1 MRSGWSSAKRIHTVG
16 STACG
21 RRMRRWLWIAVALCF
36 ALAMQSPAAAHAQ
49 RKKRI
54 AVLPFETGSDAKQT
68 AQLLGVR
75 DDLGLSLS
83 NLLVNEIAGAGK
95 VDIVE
100 RSALDKILA
109 EQNLSNSDRWDNKT
123 AARIGK
129 IAGVDAVLIGSTAQ
143 FSGSSKETKGS
154 QIWSMAGKT
163 GMNNGQAHR
172 MQTKVTIVLTGR
184 LIDVNTGVLLVSG
197 QGTGDSE
204 NTELQVN
211 SGAKNQ
217 QSGSPVL
224 NDATMKAIRTLAAQ
238 LDASPA
244 LSETVAVARTA
255 YSTTVADVDGNTL
268 ILALGTSGGTRVGD
282 VVQIS
287 RTGRTIKDKNG
298 AVLKV
303 MYEPLGTAKVT
314 EVDSKTA
321 TATFTATG
329 TKSPKVDDVANFA
342 P

>member
-1 MRSGWSSAKRIHTVG
+1 MTQIVGTGSGKVQQRQRG
-16 STACG
+16 L
-21 RRMRRWLWIAVALCF
+21 RWTWICAALCCL
-36 ALAMQSPAAAHAQ
+36 LAMQNPAAAHAQ

-95 VDIVE
+95 VEIVE

-143 FSGSSKETKGS
+143 FSGSSKETQGS
-154 QIWSMAGKT
+154 KLWALAGKT
-163 GMNNGQAHR
+163 PLSNSQARR

-184 LIDVNTGVLLVSG
+184 LIDVNTGVLLASG
-197 QGTGDSE
+197 QGSGESE
-204 NTELQVN
+204 NTELKVN
-211 SGAKNQ
+211 SGATNQ

-224 NDATMKAIRTLAAQ
+224 NDATLKAVKTLAAQ
-238 LDASPA
+238 LDSSPA
-244 LSETVAVARTA
+244 LSETVAVARTP
-255 YSTTVADVDGNTL
+255 YSTTVADVEGNTL

-287 RTGRTIKDKNG
+287 RTGRTIKDKTG

-303 MYEPLGTAKVT
+303 LYEPLGTAKIT

-321 TATFTATG
+321 TATFTGTG
-329 TKSPKVDDVANFA
+329 TKAPKVDDVASFA